1 MTKPVYK
8 ILVVDD
14 DPKILEVIADVL
26 KEGGYAVNTASDG
39 TKAIRSIDAEFYDL
53 VVTDLK
59 MPEIDGMKVLRHVVD

>member
-26 KEGGYAVNTASDG
+26 KEGGYAVDTAPDG
-39 TKAIRSIDAEFYDL
+39 TKAIRSID
-53 VVTDLK
+53 
-59 MPEIDGMKVLRHVVD
+59 KVCCYRPQDAGD